1 MRRAEF
7 YNVAIYLRLSRDDN
21 DIDGSKKTESNSI
34 GSQRDLIRSYIRSN
48 SDMQIYDI
56 YVDDGYSG
64 SNFERPEFKRMMND
78 VNEGSVNCVIVKDL
92 SRFGRDYIE
101 AGRFIQKIFP
111 ALSVRF
117 IAITDDYD
125 SLTADSTSS
134 SLVLPVKNFVND
146 SYCRD
151 ISQKVRSHQKIK
163 RANGEFIGAFATY
176 GYNKNPENK
185 NQLIVDDYARGI
197 VCNIYEWKLL
207 GMSLGAIAG
216 KLNMLAILSPSEYK
230 KSQGMKY
237 RTGFEKGSAALW
249 SAVAVKRIL
258 SNQVYIGTLEQGK
271 QEKINHK
278 VNKRIDKLPQEWV
291 RVENTHEAI
300 IKAKDFGRIQE
311 LLKYDGRASKDTN
324 VGNLFTGILFCGD
337 CKAPMI
343 KRSNK
348 YKGIETVYYICQTKN
363 KSQGCTRHSVKEEQL
378 KVIILKEI
386 KAFLSCMVDFEEIVS
401 TLSDLEVNF
410 DQIMEWDTQI
420 AASQKEYNKYY
431 GLKAGLYDD
440 LKEGLIN
447 KSEFD
452 NFHRLYSD
460 KCDALEQK
468 NKKQKALIK
477 QMFKNGVS
485 AGVQIES
492 MKKSI
497 DLEQLDRTLLVSMV
511 EKIWIYEDKRIMID
525 FCYQSELRTLQ
536 MLKDFKESHSELRK
550 VV

>member
-1 MRRAEF
+1 
-7 YNVAIYLRLSRDDN
+7 
-21 DIDGSKKTESNSI
+21 TESNSI
-34 GSQRDLIRSYIRSN
+34 GSQRDLIRSFIKDN
-48 SDMQIYDI
+48 TDMQIYDI
-56 YVDDGYSG
+56 YIDDGCSG
-64 SNFERPEFKRMMND
+64 SNFDRPEFKRMMND

-447 KSEFD
+447 KTEFD